1 MITIEQ
7 IKQQEQIKDQAQDK
21 ANEERNKWFL
31 MIAQYNKENEVQ
43 YEDRPKKNPQ
53 TSQALVRPCTKFI
66 NVYFQSAL
74 MSKGSQPRPHDKDKF
89 NKNFDLIFNKRKEK
103 KNESKRTRKTI
114 QR

>member
-7 IKQQEQIKDQAQDK
+7 IEQQEQIKDQAQQK
-21 ANEERNKWFL
+21 ANEERDKWFL

-43 YEDRPKKNPQ
+43 YEDRPKKNTK
-53 TSQALVRPCTKFI
+53 TSQALVRSCTKFI

-89 NKNFDLIFNKRKEK
+89 NENFDLIFKKRKKQKGK
-103 KNESKRTRKTI
+103 KNK
-114 QR
+114 

>member
-7 IKQQEQIKDQAQDK
+7 IEQQEQIKDQEQQK

-43 YEDRPKKNPQ
+43 YEHRPKKNTK

-89 NKNFDLIFNKRKEK
+89 NKNFSLIFNKRKKQKGK
-103 KNESKRTRKTI
+103 KNK
-114 QR
+114 